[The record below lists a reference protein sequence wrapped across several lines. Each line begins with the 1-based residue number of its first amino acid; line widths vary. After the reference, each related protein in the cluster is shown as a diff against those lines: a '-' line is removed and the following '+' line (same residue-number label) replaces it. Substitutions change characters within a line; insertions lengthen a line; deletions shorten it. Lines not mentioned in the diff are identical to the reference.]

1 MIHGQ
6 RSRLEHCPDNLTWSH
21 THAEQ
26 VGDLIPGFWNSDD
39 LYENPVKLIASGQ
52 GKKGEQN

>member
-6 RSRLEHCPDNLTWSH
+6 RSRLERGPDSLTWSH
-21 THAEQ
+21 THTEQ
-26 VGDLIPGFWNSDD
+26 VGDLIPGFWNSD

-52 GKKGEQN
+52 GKKEEQN